1 MQLGGPALYQGERFN
16 KMRVGT
22 DRLPDADDI
31 PALVNRLNQAK
42 AFWLLL
48 IVGIEVISLFTN

>member
-1 MQLGGPALYQGERFN
+1 
-16 KMRVGT
+16 MRVGT

-48 IVGIEVISLFTN
+48 IIAIEVATLFIN